1 MTLVTEPKQI
11 DIQFTYR
18 QIIRLLLVGYTNPHT
33 HRSYYRSLED
43 FMAWWK
49 KQGWT
54 QASKMLIEQ
63 YKAYMVNEGVGPTS
77 INLRITAIKK
87 MFSEAYDNGL
97 IPLEIAR
104 GIERVKGVRWEGK
117 PTGNW
122 LTKEDAQALL
132 DAPNIETLG
141 GLRDRAI
148 LAVLLGCG
156 LRRAELVSL
165 TYEHIQQR
173 DGRWAIVDL
182 VGKRSKKRTI
192 PMASWTM
199 KAIDEWAMGAWG
211 RIHMGELLF
220 LRMQKGGEVVRN
232 DGLTPDAVRYVV
244 EKYAEQIGVDISPHD
259 LRRTFARLAFK
270 GDGRLEQ
277 LQLSL
282 GHESVETT
290 MKYVGVEQD
299 FVDAPCD
306 HLGLRL

>member
-1 MTLVTEPKQI
+1 MTLLIDQPKQI
-11 DIQFTYR
+11 DLTYR

-33 HRSYYRSLED
+33 HRSYYRSLHD
-43 FMAWWK
+43 FMTWWEK
-49 KQGWT
+49 RGWP
-54 QASKMLIEQ
+54 QASKSLIEQ
-63 YKAYMVNEGVGPTS
+63 YKAEMVAQGIGPTS
-77 INLRITAIKK
+77 INLRITAIKR
-87 MFSEAYDNGL
+87 MFAEAYDNGL
-97 IPLEIAR
+97 IPPEIAR
-104 GIERVKGVRWEGK
+104 GIEKVKGIRWEGK

-122 LTKEDAQALL
+122 LSKEDAQALL

-141 GLRDRAI
+141 GLRDRAL

-192 PMASWTM
+192 PMASFT
-199 KAIDEWAMGAWG
+199 KQAIDEWEWGAG
-211 RIHMGELLF
+211 IATTARRLVFRRVNKSGAVEHG
-220 LRMQKGGEVVRN
+220 K
-232 DGLTPDAVRYVV
+232 GLTPDAVRYVV

-259 LRRTFARLAFK
+259 LRRTFAKLAFS
-270 GDGRLEQ
+270 GGAGLDQ

-282 GHESVETT
+282 GHESIETT
-290 MKYVGVEQD
+290 MEYVGVKQD